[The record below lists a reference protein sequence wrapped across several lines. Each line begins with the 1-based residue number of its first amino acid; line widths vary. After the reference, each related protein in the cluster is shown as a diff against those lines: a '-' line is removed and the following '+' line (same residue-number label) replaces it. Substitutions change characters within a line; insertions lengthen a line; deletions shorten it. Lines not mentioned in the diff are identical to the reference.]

1 MLQEKLLQQG
11 WGMKWHYMCIFSI
24 LKPLIFI
31 HNNNNT
37 SWYPYRVEM
46 KKEPLHNPMGYMNNE
61 LFSNF

>member
-1 MLQEKLLQQG
+1 MAL
-11 WGMKWHYMCIFSI
+11 YVYFSI
-24 LKPLIFI
+24 LNPLIFI